1 MNHCMSWLTYI
12 ISKIIVL
19 LNRLP
24 SFDRKSGIKRNHT
37 WIESENSQLTGGNAA
52 PMKNSLKLS
61 RGSKEENLPHSKP
74 VKGAGDT
81 GGDQQDLE
89 MAEVS
94 KSDTEEVG
102 SLDQDMDEQGAYNDK
117 TINVILFYNNNNK
130 LSIMG
135 FVYCVSHISHLG

>member
-1 MNHCMSWLTYI
+1 M
-12 ISKIIVL
+12 

-52 PMKNSLKLS
+52 PMKNSIKLS
-61 RGSKEENLPHSKP
+61 RSNKEENRPHSKP
-74 VKGAGDT
+74 VKGGGDT

-89 MAEVS
+89 MAEVN
-94 KSDTEEVG
+94 KSDREEVG

-117 TINVILFYNNNNK
+117 TINLILFYNNNNK
-130 LSIMG
+130 LFTKG
-135 FVYCVSHISHLG
+135 FVYRVSHVSHLG